1 MGAINK
7 SLFLM
12 SFCLLLIAQ
21 GCAVGNK
28 YNFADTRADLQ
39 VASGGQ
45 STVAVATLDQRQDIL
60 SGNLPTHIRWDAACR
75 VRQSLE
81 SK

>member
-1 MGAINK
+1 MKAINK
-7 SLFLM
+7 CFFLMWFLLLFL
-12 SFCLLLIAQ
+12 AQ

-39 VASGGQ
+39 MSSVGQ

-60 SGNLPTHIRWDAACR
+60 SGNLPAHIRWDAACR
-75 VRQSLE
+75 IR
-81 SK
+81 